1 MLAGAT
7 VGAVSAVA
15 ANVDVS
21 SAPTEPVASELAAMD
36 AKKGKSSGGA
46 KGSSKGAAKKAAKAK
61 SPKQLLGEMAAPAA
75 IGAVAGAVEAV
86 LPKKGKNAPR

>member
-36 AKKGKSSGGA
+36 TKKGKSSGG
-46 KGSSKGAAKKAAKAK
+46 SKGAAKKAAKAK

-75 IGAVAGAVEAV
+75 IGAVTGAVEAV
-86 LPKKGKNAPR
+86 LPKKGKKTTR